1 MQWSGSVVLVSG
13 GASGLG
19 EGVVRAA
26 AAGGAAGVLVV
37 DVNGERASALAK
49 ELGDHVIA
57 VPTDVR
63 DTDAVERAV
72 AAAETNFGRLDVTAC
87 CAGIGFVHRVMDRD
101 GTPMSIDDYRRVIDV
116 NLNGTFDIVRRSA
129 SLMAR
134 NEPDADGQ
142 RGVIVM
148 TASLAAYDGQVG
160 QAAYS
165 ASKGGIVG
173 MTLPLA
179 RDLAPVGVRV
189 MTIAPGIMDTP
200 IYEFLPRETFEVL
213 SKLPLN
219 PRRMGT
225 AQEFAHLVGAIV
237 ENPYLNG
244 EVIRLDAGVRLPPK

>member
-1 MQWSGSVVLVSG
+1 MQWSGSVVLVTG

-19 EGVVRAA
+19 EGVVRTAV
-26 AAGGAAGVLVV
+26 AGGAAGVVVV
-37 DVNGERASALAK
+37 DVNADRAGALAS
-49 ELGDHVIA
+49 ELGDHVVA

-63 DTDAVERAV
+63 DTDAVERSV
-72 AAAETNFGRLDVTAC
+72 AAAETTFGRLDVCVC
-87 CAGIGFVHRVMDRD
+87 CAGIGYVNRVMDRE
-101 GTPMSIDDYRRVIDV
+101 GTPMSIDDYRRVIDI
-116 NLNGTFDIVRRSA
+116 NLNGTFDTVRRSA
-129 SLMAR
+129 SLMLR
-134 NEPDADGQ
+134 NQPDADGQ
-142 RGVIVM
+142 RGVVVM

-160 QAAYS
+160 QSAYS

-179 RDLAPVGVRV
+179 RDLAPSGIRV
-189 MTIAPGIMDTP
+189 MTIAPGIMETP
-200 IYEFLPRETFEVL
+200 IYEFLPKETFEFL

-225 AQEFAHLVGAIV
+225 PAEFAHLVGAIV

>member
-1 MQWSGSVVLVSG
+1 MRWAGSVVLVSG

-26 AAGGAAGVLVV
+26 AEGGASGVLVV
-37 DVNGERASALAK
+37 DVNGERAESLAH
-49 ELGDHVIA
+49 ELGDHVVA
-57 VPTDVR
+57 VPTDVS
-63 DTDAVERAV
+63 DTDSVERAV
-72 AAAETNFGRLDVTAC
+72 AAAELRFGRLDVTVC
-87 CAGIGFVHRVMDRD
+87 CAGIGYFNRVVARD
-101 GTPMSIDDYRRVIDV
+101 GTPMSIDDYRRVIAI
-116 NLNGTFDIVRRSA
+116 NLTGTFDTLRRA
-129 SLMAR
+129 AALMAR

-142 RGVIVM
+142 RGVVVM

-160 QAAYS
+160 QSAYS

-179 RDLAPVGVRV
+179 RDLAPSGIRV
-189 MTIAPGIMDTP
+189 MTIAPGIMETP
-200 IYEFLPRETFEVL
+200 IYDFLPRETFEVL

-219 PRRMGT
+219 PKRMGT
-225 AQEFAHLVGAIV
+225 PAEFAHLVGAIV